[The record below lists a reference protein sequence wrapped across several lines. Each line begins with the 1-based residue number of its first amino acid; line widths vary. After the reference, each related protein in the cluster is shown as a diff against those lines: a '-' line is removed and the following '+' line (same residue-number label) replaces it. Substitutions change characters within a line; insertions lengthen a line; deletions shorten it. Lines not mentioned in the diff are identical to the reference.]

1 MIYSQLKQGRS
12 LAHIER
18 SITIRIR
25 RIAITATLLGMVV
38 GCMAGAI
45 LHKRQVDPIIRESEK
60 DRALLSQCRRD
71 LYNAEE
77 WQRHIIPRGGKK

>member
-1 MIYSQLKQGRS
+1 MIYSQLKKGRT
-12 LAHIER
+12 LTHIEH
-18 SITIRIR
+18 SIIIRIR

-45 LHKRQVDPIIRESEK
+45 LHKRQVDPLIREAEK
-60 DRALLSQCRRD
+60 DRALLSQCKRD

-77 WQRHIIPRGGKK
+77 WKRHIIPRKVIP